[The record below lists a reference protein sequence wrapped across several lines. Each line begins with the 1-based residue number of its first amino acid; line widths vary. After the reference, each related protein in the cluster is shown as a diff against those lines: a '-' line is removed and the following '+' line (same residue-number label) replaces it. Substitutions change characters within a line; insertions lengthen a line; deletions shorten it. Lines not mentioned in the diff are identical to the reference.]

1 MPAYVAN
8 TSFLFA
14 ERPSLDRFAAAAA
27 AGFRAVECH
36 YPSDIPAA
44 RTRPRP
50 FRRPG
55 CINTRNRMGD
65 QRDNGLAAVP
75 AAAARPASR
84 GRRPSAAGPI
94 FWRRSLILPAIAVC

>member
-44 RTRPRP
+44 RRRPRP

-65 QRDNGLAAVP
+65 QRHSGLAAVP
-75 AAAARPASR
+75 GDGDPGDRTMGAVFVENLIDAGN
-84 GRRPSAAGPI
+84 GRRRMG
-94 FWRRSLILPAIAVC
+94 